1 MNKTY
6 KKPEFSL
13 FWCTSQDVLLSSIT
27 TDIWQSGND
36 FGANDPFNLGGGQ

>member
-13 FWCTSQDVLLSSIT
+13 FWCTSQDVLLSSIDT
-27 TDIWQSGND
+27 WQSGND